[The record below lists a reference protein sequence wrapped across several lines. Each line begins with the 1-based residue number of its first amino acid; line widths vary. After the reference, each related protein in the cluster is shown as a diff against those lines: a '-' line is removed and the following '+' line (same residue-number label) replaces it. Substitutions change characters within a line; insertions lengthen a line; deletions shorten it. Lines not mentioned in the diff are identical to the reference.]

1 MITCQDIL
9 ELQLDG
15 VELIAGEKGLTR
27 PVTWTYMVQTRPFEE
42 HMNQG
47 NFALCVA
54 DYVRFD
60 LEEAGKAMEE
70 LYGLGISGFG
80 ISITDDKE
88 PVPKEMI
95 DKANELKLPLFYIRW
110 EGASFVDIAQSVG
123 KIILEYEMQNKR
135 MGDYLYNLLFGYDI
149 NDRYIEKISQQF
161 GINFTTPCRV
171 GIIVADRKY
180 GINLEQDEHIY
191 EYYANYLNQ
200 EVMAMEGKPMFLRFL
215 NKFVLLFEAKKDKSI
230 EHELEK
236 VLQKI
241 DSANFGPGG
250 DDDEQYRND
259 FFDGKTAMLFNGVW
273 DAGGSVDCA
282 AGAENIKPANF
293 PTNES
298 GKRASLMSGGTGF
311 VVSNSLTDAQTAAC
325 IEFIKYMTSE
335 EIANKI
341 IAFGIGMAPNTNVD
355 YTTLMDSVDA
365 PEAKLLVS
373 ACQLCMAADYQ
384 ALGLGNEFGDFE
396 GEIQSKYAGL
406 KDGSKTVDD
415 VVKELDAVIAAN

>member
-215 NKFVLLFEAKKDKSI
+215 NKFVLLFI
-230 EHELEK
+230 L
-236 VLQKI
+236 
-241 DSANFGPGG
+241 
-250 DDDEQYRND
+250 
-259 FFDGKTAMLFNGVW
+259 
-273 DAGGSVDCA
+273 
-282 AGAENIKPANF
+282 
-293 PTNES
+293 
-298 GKRASLMSGGTGF
+298 
-311 VVSNSLTDAQTAAC
+311 
-325 IEFIKYMTSE
+325 
-335 EIANKI
+335 
-341 IAFGIGMAPNTNVD
+341 
-355 YTTLMDSVDA
+355 
-365 PEAKLLVS
+365 
-373 ACQLCMAADYQ
+373 
-384 ALGLGNEFGDFE
+384 
-396 GEIQSKYAGL
+396 
-406 KDGSKTVDD
+406 
-415 VVKELDAVIAAN
+415 